1 VEFIGPVSVAEQG
14 DDPSATA
21 IVDDSPVDRRH
32 KTNWARLIR
41 KVYEVDPLK
50 CLNCGAT
57 IPIIAFIDD
66 ARYLRGFLY
75 LTNVRSWPKAACQN
89 SGFPA
94 V

>member
-1 VEFIGPVSVAEQG
+1 MEFIGPVSVAEQG

-50 CLNCGAT
+50 CLNCSAT
-57 IPIIAFIDD
+57 MRIIAMIYDPICMGISLSD
-66 ARYLRGFLY
+66 ECPLLAE
-75 LTNVRSWPKAACQN
+75 
-89 SGFPA
+89 SGQSFR
-94 V
+94 

>member
-1 VEFIGPVSVAEQG
+1 MEFIGLVSVAEQG

-21 IVDDSPVDRRH
+21 IVDDSPVDRWH

-41 KVYEVDPLK
+41 KVDEVDPLK

-66 ARYLRGFLY
+66 ARYLRIF
-75 LTNVRSWPKAACQN
+75 
-89 SGFPA
+89 FI
-94 V
+94 